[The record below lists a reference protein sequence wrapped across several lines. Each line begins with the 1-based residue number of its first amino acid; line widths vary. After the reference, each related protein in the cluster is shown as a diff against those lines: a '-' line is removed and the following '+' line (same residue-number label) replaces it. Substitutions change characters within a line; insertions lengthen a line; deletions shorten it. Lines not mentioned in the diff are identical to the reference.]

1 MISDISTTSSSLVS
15 GITASGNT
23 TTTQPGTDSSTTQ
36 SETVTLSDEGTV
48 MQTLLAQTPSLA
60 RQMEWFNNTYNAQL
74 AQNQAQ
80 NIVSEAKT
88 DGVSLDY
95 NTVYNQVKL
104 QNGIM
109 DKNDIQN
116 WEAQVKSGR
125 FQLSNLP
132 LSLTQNELAVLHSA
146 YENGVPLDV
155 IDYVATHLSAAN
167 VTAENKNMLL
177 PEFNMAYLDT
187 LLQTAQKAGD
197 SIDAS
202 GVQNFMKNF
211 NTISAAGNSSTTA
224 DA

>member
-1 MISDISTTSSSLVS
+1 MISDISATNSSLVS

-23 TTTQPGTDSSTTQ
+23 TTTQSGTDSSTTQ
-36 SETVTLSDEGTV
+36 SETVTLSDEAAV
-48 MQTLLAQTPSLA
+48 MQTLLAQAPSLR
-60 RQMEWFNNTYNAQL
+60 RQMEWFNNTYNVQL

-80 NIVSEAKT
+80 NIISDAKN
-88 DGVSLDY
+88 DGVSIDY

-104 QNGIM
+104 ENGIM
-109 DKNDIQN
+109 DKSDIQN

-125 FQLSNLP
+125 FQLLNLP
-132 LSLTQNELAVLHSA
+132 LSLTQNELAVFHSA

-167 VTAENKNMLL
+167 INAENKGMLL

-202 GVQNFMKNF
+202 GVQNFMENF
-211 NTISAAGNSSTTA
+211 NAISAAANSSATA
-224 DA
+224 TA